1 MAATPEVRLLVH
13 DELLNPYRHGASLI
27 HCLPAPVKLLG
38 AAACVLVSVLLPRTA
53 WPAYA
58 GMGAGLLLVAL
69 LSAISLRHLGRRL
82 LLAEPFAVG
91 VALLALLQ
99 DHGLQVFLAM
109 LAKSTLCLFCI
120 ILLNSTT
127 RFTDLLQ
134 VFRRLRVPALLVVTL
149 ALMHRYLFV
158 LVDETARLRRARRS
172 RTFTTGRVF
181 GWRLTATVAAQL
193 FIRTSERAER
203 VYAAMCARGWKL

>member
-1 MAATPEVRLLVH
+1 VH
-13 DELLNPYRHGASLI
+13 DQLLNPYRHGVSLI
-27 HCLPAPVKLLG
+27 HRLPAPVKLLG
-38 AAACVLVSVLLPRTA
+38 ATVCVLATVLLPRSA

-58 GMGAGLLLVAL
+58 GIGAGLLVVAL
-69 LSAISLRHLGRRL
+69 LSWVPPWHLGRRL

-91 VALLALLQ
+91 IAVLALLQ
-99 DHGLQVFLAM
+99 DNGLQVFLAM

-127 RFTDLLQ
+127 RFTALLQ
-134 VFRRLRVPALLVVTL
+134 VFRQLRVPALLVVTL

-172 RTFTTGRVF
+172 RTFTSGRVF
-181 GWRLTATVAAQL
+181 GWRQMATVAAQL
-193 FIRTSERAER
+193 FVRAAERAEH